1 MPVSHNFLSPSQY
14 LIIGSNNPTLGSGV
28 KEGLNKIVDLDG
40 MEDMS

>member
-1 MPVSHNFLSPSQY
+1 MPVSHNFLSLSQY
-14 LIIGSNNPTLGSGV
+14 LIINSNVPTLGSGV